1 MLDPCFSAVRKW
13 VKNFNYYAWAS
24 SLHARFRPL
33 SFFLLVKIAA
43 VKWPTATSTSLIYL
57 AWSIFSQNSY
67 RNNLNFLQILASQA
81 NWYQNILGR
90 VEIAH
95 KDGVLNTLNCCF
107 STLNNKAH
115 LLSNPQKYLNFQANN
130 NLHFKIIF
138 GIFFT
143 NTKIKWD
150 FF

>member
-33 SFFLLVKIAA
+33 FFLLVKIAA

-115 LLSNPQKYLNFQANN
+115 LLSNPKNIWI
-130 NLHFKIIF
+130 FKPKTTYILKSF
-138 GIFFT
+138 LAFK

>member
-57 AWSIFSQNSY
+57 AWSIFSQNYSY

-115 LLSNPQKYLNFQANN
+115 LLCNPQKYLNFQAKN
-130 NLHFKIIF
+130 NLHF
-138 GIFFT
+138 
-143 NTKIKWD
+143 
-150 FF
+150 

>member
-33 SFFLLVKIAA
+33 FFLLVKIAA

-115 LLSNPQKYLNFQANN
+115 LLSNSQKYLNFQAKN

-138 GIFFT
+138 GI
-143 NTKIKWD
+143 
-150 FF
+150 